1 MLTEI
6 AYRILLNKTNN
17 QLNILRTKERHF
29 QTVKYHSA
37 LKCNLDP
44 AKQKILGFDA
54 TVLQYFSSLQT
65 ELWK

>member
-17 QLNILRTKERHF
+17 QLNVLEKERHF

-37 LKCNLDP
+37 LKCILDP

>member
-17 QLNILRTKERHF
+17 QLNVLEKERHF

-37 LKCNLDP
+37 LKCILDP

-54 TVLQYFSSLQT
+54 TVLQ
-65 ELWK
+65 